1 MPCSTLDTTTIRL
14 SWRELGTGWSENG
27 PLWISD
33 TIEAGLD
40 RDAGIMARVNAD
52 SFTITI
58 EIRTTDITDAA
69 RWLKETGLA

>member
-14 SWRELGTGWSENG
+14 SWRELGSDWSDNG

-33 TIEAGLD
+33 TIEAGMS

-58 EIRTTDITDAA
+58 EIRTIDITDAA
-69 RWLKETGLA
+69 KWLKETGLV

>member
-1 MPCSTLDTTTIRL
+1 MTCSITDTTLIRL

-33 TIEAGLD
+33 MIEAGLD

-52 SFTITI
+52 SVTITI
-58 EIRTTDITDAA
+58 EIRTTDIADAA
-69 RWLKETGLA
+69 TWLKETGLA